1 MQIKIQHEIKKRIR
15 FSIEDKRK
23 LSFREAD
30 IMQYY
35 LLSLDGVTSAK
46 VYERTGDVAFS
57 HRGDKGVRDDIMEKL
72 NDFSFDDEDVLALVP
87 ENTSRELMVTYKEKL
102 IKKIMV
108 RYACKWFLPY
118 PLGVAKITLE
128 SIKFLKEGISL
139 LWKRKLEVP
148 VLDAT
153 AIGVS
158 LARRDFTT
166 ASSIMFLLGI
176 GEILEEWTH
185 KKSVADLAQSMSL
198 NIEKVWLKTED
209 GEILTDIRDVKEDDL
224 IAVHMGNMIALDG
237 IVDSG
242 EAMVNQASLTGE
254 GIPVKKEHGA
264 YVYAGTVVEEGE
276 LLIKVKQAAGATRYE
291 KIVSMIEDSE
301 KLKSSLESKAEHLAD
316 RLVPLTFLGTL
327 GVYGITRNITKT
339 LTVLLVDFSCALKLS
354 MPIAVLS
361 AMKEAQDHS
370 ITVKG
375 GKFLEAIAE
384 AETVVFDK
392 TGTFTKAQPKVAEII
407 TFGDRERREMLR
419 MAACLEEHFPHSVAN
434 AVVNQALEE
443 GITHEELHSKV
454 EYVVAHGISS
464 EVEGKKVIIG
474 SHHFIFE
481 DENTQVNPL
490 EQEKLDNLPEEYSHL
505 YLSIAGELAA
515 VICIEDPLR
524 EEAVGIVSA
533 LKEAGIKNVVM
544 MTGDSE
550 RTAKAI
556 AEKVGV
562 DKYYAEVLPEDKARF
577 VEAEKASGR
586 KVIMV
591 GDGINDSPALSA
603 ADAGIAISDGAQI
616 AREISDVTISG
627 RDLFEVVTLKRI
639 SNQLVK
645 RISANYRFVMGFNLG
660 LIGLGL
666 AGVLQPGT
674 SALLHNASTLGV
686 GLHSM
691 TPLLEKKST
700 MEAIEVDFED
710 IDEITENLQQAE
722 V

>member
-1 MQIKIQHEIKKRIR
+1 MQITIQHEIKKRIR
-15 FSIEDKRK
+15 FLIDKKRK
-23 LSFREAD
+23 LTFKEAD
-30 IMQYY
+30 MIQYY
-35 LLSLDGVTSAK
+35 LLSLNGVTGAK
-46 VYERTGDVAFS
+46 VYERTGYVAFS
-57 HRGDKGVRDDIMEKL
+57 YDGLNSTRKMIMDKLEE
-72 NDFSFDDEDVLALVP
+72 FSFEDQELLSLVP

-102 IKKIMV
+102 ITKIIS
-108 RYACKWFLPY
+108 RYACKWFLPA
-118 PLGVAKITLE
+118 PIGAIKITIE
-128 SIKFLKEGISL
+128 SIKFIKEGLSL

-158 LARRDFTT
+158 LLRRDFPT
-166 ASSIMFLLGI
+166 AGSIMFLLGI

-198 NIEKVWLKTED
+198 NVEKVWVKTD
-209 GEILTDIRDVKEDDL
+209 SGEELTDIRQVKEDDL
-224 IAVHMGNMIALDG
+224 ISVHVGSMIPLDG
-237 IVDSG
+237 IVHLG

-254 GIPVKKEHGA
+254 GIPVKKEKDA

-276 LLIKVKQAAGATRYE
+276 LTIKVKQAAGATRYE
-291 KIVSMIEDSE
+291 KIVAMIEDSE

-327 GVYGITRNITKT
+327 GVYALTRNVTKA

-361 AMKEAQDHS
+361 AMKEAQDYN

-392 TGTFTKAQPKVAEII
+392 TGTFTKAEPKVAEII
-407 TFGDRERREMLR
+407 TFGGRERNEMLR

-434 AVVNQALEE
+434 AVVNQALIE
-443 GITHEELHSKV
+443 GISHEELHSKV

-464 EVEGKKVIIG
+464 NVDGEKVIIG
-474 SHHFIFE
+474 SHHFVFE
-481 DENTQVNPL
+481 DEKTVVKP
-490 EQEKLDNLPEEYSHL
+490 EEKEKLDNLPQEYSHL

-524 EEAVGIVSA
+524 EEAIGIVQA
-533 LKEAGIKNVVM
+533 LKEVGIKKVVM
-544 MTGDSE
+544 MTGDSK
-550 RTAKAI
+550 RTAEAI
-556 AEKVGV
+556 AKKVGV
-562 DKYYAEVLPEDKARF
+562 DKYYAEVLPEDKAKF
-577 VEAEKASGR
+577 VEEEKALGR
-586 KVIMV
+586 KVIMI

-616 AREISDVTISG
+616 AREIADITISG
-627 RDLFEVVTLKRI
+627 NDLFEVVTLKRI
-639 SNQLVK
+639 SNNLMK

-666 AGVLQPGT
+666 GGLLQPGT
-674 SALLHNASTLGV
+674 SALLHNVSTLGV

-691 TPLLEKKST
+691 TPLLNEKSQLDLIEGTFDEVTEKSLLNS
-700 MEAIEVDFED
+700 
-710 IDEITENLQQAE
+710 EN
-722 V
+722 